1 MRNLVQSLL
10 LASEATDSKI
20 VSLGPEGNLG
30 SGETNPEVLSQ
41 FLDHLR
47 IMAGNSF
54 RSIRKRQVVERIRLT
69 YLDAFLLATLLL
81 ASGAWLS
88 LRTGAAARW
97 IILALAAALAVA
109 QVFLEGCYWQFWS
122 GYGVMAMIVAWRILR
137 SGTRQTSSSHFPVH
151 RLVAALGAALI
162 IGPWL
167 IAPAIPGL
175 PLPSGPYPV
184 GTSIF
189 RWVDKSRLE
198 LAAADLSDRRNV
210 VAQVFY
216 PAIRASGGE
225 HPPYIDGIGN
235 LPDSVAG
242 LPSWVMKGY
251 DQIDDHARLDARI
264 SDEKA
269 RWPVLLFSPGNGAPR
284 AYYTGLAT
292 ELASRG
298 IIVLVFDHPF
308 ESAVTRLADGR
319 VVTDAASAARF
330 RKIAGDPSRED
341 AFMAAE
347 QNLRADDMRFGLS
360 RLLANSA
367 FAAHVQTDIIV
378 AGGHSFG
385 GASAVTAAA
394 NDAHIRAAINI
405 DGTIYGDASGSRLEK
420 PFLLIESDHS
430 ASPHGKKYLEGAKR
444 LMATA
449 SPAARYELRGSNH
462 FSFTDGPLFFS
473 WPGQVLLGMALGGGR
488 DTSEVH
494 RSTARLIT
502 EFVKAIQASHPRGM
516 AEVHMK

>member
-1 MRNLVQSLL
+1 M
-10 LASEATDSKI
+10 
-20 VSLGPEGNLG
+20 
-30 SGETNPEVLSQ
+30 
-41 FLDHLR
+41 
-47 IMAGNSF
+47 
-54 RSIRKRQVVERIRLT
+54 T
-69 YLDAFLLATLLL
+69 YLDALLLATLLL

-88 LRTGAAARW
+88 LRTGSAARW
-97 IILALAAALAVA
+97 IILALAAALAIA
-109 QVFLEGCYWQFWS
+109 QTYLEGSYWQFWS
-122 GYGVMAMIVAWRILR
+122 AYGVLALIVVWRLLR
-137 SGTRQTSSSHFPVH
+137 SGVRRTGSSRFPVR
-151 RLVAALGAALI
+151 RLAAVPVAALV

-167 IAPAIPGL
+167 IAPAIPSL
-175 PLPSGPYPV
+175 PLPSGPYAV

-189 RWVDKSRLE
+189 RWVDTARPE
-198 LAAADLSDRRNV
+198 LAAADPSGRRNV
-210 VAQVFY
+210 VAQLFY
-216 PAIRASGGE
+216 PARPASGGD
-225 HPPYIDGIGN
+225 HSPYIDGMGH

-251 DQIDDHARLDARI
+251 DRIDDHARLDARI

-319 VVTDAASAARF
+319 IVTDAASTASF

-347 QNLRADDMRFGLS
+347 QTVRADDIRFGLS
-360 RLLANSA
+360 RLLANPA
-367 FAAHVQTDIIV
+367 FAAHIQTDTIV

-385 GASAVTAAA
+385 GASAVTAAGH
-394 NDAHIRAAINI
+394 DARIKAAINI
-405 DGTIYGDASGSRLEK
+405 DGTIYGDASGSRLAK

-449 SPAARYELRGSNH
+449 SPAARHELRGANH

-473 WPGQVLLGMALGGGR
+473 WPGQVLLGVALGGGR

-494 RSTARLIT
+494 RTTAGLIAA
-502 EFVKAIQASHPRGM
+502 FVEAIQASHPWDNGPGPD
-516 AEVHMK
+516 MK